1 MPPQSRRTFA
11 ATAVALPLLLS
22 PLTTFS
28 AHAAE
33 NPATPPS
40 SPVPPP
46 PPQRDSSPLTGAR
59 NPRNLPRKIRAQVRK
74 GASSPLS
81 SNWRRAPAAC
91 PGTSA
96 SSVPAAKRVTRP
108 SKTPL
113 LRPSATL
120 THGQEESSDV
130 ADYFHALDDAAGR
143 MRPAASRCDIETV

>member
-40 SPVPPP
+40 SPVPPTTSTGLLP
-46 PPQRDSSPLTGAR
+46 ADGGTQSPQSPTEDTRAGAEGR
-59 NPRNLPRKIRAQVRK
+59 LVTVIVQLEKGTSGLPWYQRIF
-74 GASSPLS
+74 GASSET
-81 SNWRRAPAAC
+81 RHAAIKD
-91 PGTSA
+91 A
-96 SSVPAAKRVTRP
+96 IAQAVRD
-108 SKTPL
+108 
-113 LRPSATL
+113 L

-130 ADYFHALDDAAGR
+130 TDYFHALDDAAGR
-143 MRPAASRCDIETV
+143 MRPAASRRDIETV